1 MSRSLPMTAAW
12 FLPLVICALDAPW
25 LRETP
30 AAVRKTFVN
39 STGIRMISVKGKRF
53 DAWTPS
59 AKQFYLPL
67 KNGKRPTAAFAL
79 NRPRVTAPVT
89 LKDYWLSEFPVTN
102 RLYRQFVKATGH
114 REPGGRLVNFYWR
127 PSNGGT
133 WNREKFQAD
142 QVPVTGVN
150 NTDIEAFCKW
160 LSTRDGRRYRPPTI
174 REFEFA
180 NRAGTSTRFW
190 WGPQPD
196 VRKMNFGLSMIGHP
210 TPVGSYPPNPWG
222 FYDMHGNVWQFCTD
236 AGRYSAMGS
245 AFNCPRRWT
254 GIDAWGNFYE
264 GPNTMSLLSTG
275 FRVACDA
282 DQGTSRPGDLKKPAP
297 MTQALLVRDASRPHV
312 WDGACQEDEDR
323 QLIMDVMMEIL
334 NIDMKQLDSRQAL
347 ERVAEDE
354 LCTTSLP
361 WSNDAK
367 ETLGDLGALLYT
379 YRRSLQAKTEWVGG
393 VPDASADDHSLRML
407 FADQAGLQETQLTI
421 RHKEGQHRNWALVS
435 FFSEKD
441 AVSAQNTVIEAEGD
455 DGKPVALMV
464 RECKVEQQLLE
475 RGSALS
481 SGGGQLHS
489 ISASHMRSDGR
500 EGKRNDVDNDAL
512 TVMTA

>member
-1 MSRSLPMTAAW
+1 MPRQLPMTAAW

-25 LRETP
+25 PRETP

-133 WNREKFQAD
+133 WNREKFRAD

-282 DQGTSRPGDLKKPAP
+282 DQGTSRPGDLKTPAVAP
-297 MTQALLVRDASRPHV
+297 AGGTGPQFPELEITVGKRIDMGTIPTNAAFFMVTGNGT
-312 WDGACQEDEDR
+312 W
-323 QLIMDVMMEIL
+323 IL
-334 NIDMKQLDSRQAL
+334 NNKRSTDRGKTWHPCS
-347 ERVAEDE
+347 
-354 LCTTSLP
+354 C
-361 WSNDAK
+361 
-367 ETLGDLGALLYT
+367 LLYT
-379 YRRSLQAKTEWVGG
+379 SPSPR
-393 VPDASADDHSLRML
+393 D
-407 FADQAGLQETQLTI
+407 
-421 RHKEGQHRNWALVS
+421 
-435 FFSEKD
+435 
-441 AVSAQNTVIEAEGD
+441 
-455 DGKPVALMV
+455 
-464 RECKVEQQLLE
+464 
-475 RGSALS
+475 
-481 SGGGQLHS
+481 
-489 ISASHMRSDGR
+489 
-500 EGKRNDVDNDAL
+500 
-512 TVMTA
+512 